1 VAGSGASA
9 FGAAAPGVGAPGVAG
24 SGVAGAAGVA
34 GVRVLATRLP
44 LIGVGPR
51 GVLPPLPKTAWI
63 EIDLDALVANV
74 RVMGDLLPPGVRVEP
89 VIKADAY
96 GHGAVAVARALVA
109 DGIQSVGVATYDEA
123 LELRQ
128 AGIEVPIVILFPIPA
143 ELAPSALRH
152 RMSITVGDQLLLG
165 RTLAALDAAPGAT
178 PSADALCL
186 AIHLEVETGLGRG
199 GVHPEEVPAVAAQIE
214 ANPRARLVGLWSH
227 LQASDN
233 SEITSSQDANF
244 VAASG
249 LLEDAG
255 ASLPARHISASGGV
269 LAATA
274 GTYDV
279 VRVGLAQYGIVPDGL
294 IVSAANSDAAARL
307 RPVMSLRARPVR
319 VAWLEAGSGV
329 SYGPTFTTTRRSCIA
344 TLPLGYADGFPR
356 SLSNKAQ
363 VLVRGTRVPQVGT
376 VAMDAIM
383 VDVTDVPGPPVT
395 IDDEF
400 TLIGEQAGERIS
412 ALEVARWG
420 NTISYEVVTAMSGR
434 LPRVYYAAAEAVAMR
449 AVACDVTQGQGRP
462 TDRSADVPDDDPGPL
477 GCE

>member
-1 VAGSGASA
+1 
-9 FGAAAPGVGAPGVAG
+9 
-24 SGVAGAAGVA
+24 
-34 GVRVLATRLP
+34 
-44 LIGVGPR
+44 
-51 GVLPPLPKTAWI
+51 VLPPLPKTAWL

-143 ELAPSALRH
+143 DLAPSALRH
-152 RMSITVGDQLLLG
+152 CMSITVGDQLLLG
-165 RTLAALDAAPGAT
+165 RTLAALDAAPGGATAPAT
-178 PSADALCL
+178 PAISSRL

-199 GVHPEEVPAVAAQIE
+199 GVHPEEVAAVAAQIE

-227 LQASDN
+227 LQASGN

-255 ASLPARHISASGGV
+255 VSLPARHISASGGV

-294 IVSAANSDAAARL
+294 VVSAANSDAATRL

-462 TDRSADVPDDDPGPL
+462 TDRSEDVPADDPGPM